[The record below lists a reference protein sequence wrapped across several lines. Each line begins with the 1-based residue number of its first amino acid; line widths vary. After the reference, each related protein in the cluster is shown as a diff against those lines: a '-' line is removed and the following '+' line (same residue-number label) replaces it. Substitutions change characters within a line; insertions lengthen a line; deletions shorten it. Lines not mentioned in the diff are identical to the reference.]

1 MSLYHLCYIV
11 HECVHAK
18 LLQSCLTLCD
28 PHGLQPTRFLCPWD
42 SLGKNPAG
50 GCHALLQGIF
60 PTLGSNLPLQRLLH
74 GQVGSSPLSHQG
86 TSSYNTQCDQCY
98 EIVVKVQQ
106 IQVLLWGTFLHS
118 FSQIFP
124 IQVSTLKMH
133 TPQIPR
139 ADSNLNICGL
149 TRFIVIFRAGNSLVG
164 ARVTMKATQLQKQ
177 KWVYFSCLQFSFQP
191 AF

>member
-1 MSLYHLCYIV
+1 MGSSRQ
-11 HECVHAK
+11 EFW
-18 LLQSCLTLCD
+18 S
-28 PHGLQPTRFLCPWD
+28 GLLCPPPRD
-42 SLGKNPAG
+42 LPDPGIEPVSPVTPAFQ
-50 GCHALLQGIF
+50 AD
-60 PTLGSNLPLQRLLH
+60 
-74 GQVGSSPLSHQG
+74 SSPLSHQG

-177 KWVYFSCLQFSFQP
+177 KWVYFSCL
-191 AF
+191 